1 VLGLSIHQAFKFRL
15 QRALGLASV
24 SGSICGSAMA
34 RDGQIYL
41 TSLRD
46 ERTVYIDGRRVADVT
61 KDPAFANA
69 VASAARLY
77 DFQVERA
84 NIELM
89 TFRSPTSGG
98 QVNRAWQLP
107 RNYNE
112 LVQRRRALEQ
122 WARLTC
128 GMVGRSPDHVASTL
142 AGFRMGLATF
152 RAYDPARA
160 AALDDYFTYARDND
174 LFLSYVIINP
184 QADKARSAREQPD
197 AHLVASIVDEDT
209 LGITIR
215 GAKMLATSGVMA
227 NELLVSGFQ
236 ALQAGDEAYAF
247 TAAVPLSAKGLTLMS
262 RRSYEQNATSA
273 FDYPLAARFDEND
286 AVVYFEDVKI
296 PWERVFV
303 CRDLKMAQA
312 QWHDTRAHV
321 FHNYQCMIRLMVKLR
336 FLLGL
341 ARKIAE
347 TNNIINY
354 PQVRETLGLMAAK
367 VNNIDAL
374 VVAMEAAGE
383 AFEGYYVPNRS
394 MLCTA
399 QVIAQTTYPEIIEGI
414 RTLAGGGLIMLP
426 ASHADFDNPRTNAII
441 QKTQRSS
448 IASPVERVKLMKL
461 AWDAVGSEFGSR
473 HLQYE
478 MFYSGAS
485 FVTRGNAFRF
495 FDWGTAKSIV
505 EEFMQTYD
513 LPAERK
519 LEPAAE

>member
-1 VLGLSIHQAFKFRL
+1 MAKNG
-15 QRALGLASV
+15 RA
-24 SGSICGSAMA
+24 
-34 RDGQIYL
+34 YL

-46 ERTVYIDGRRVADVT
+46 NRSIYIDGRQVTDVTADV
-61 KDPAFANA
+61 AFANA

-77 DFQVERA
+77 DFQADASNV
-84 NIELM
+84 ELM

-107 RNYNE
+107 RSHGE
-112 LVQRRRALEQ
+112 LVQRRRAIQQ
-122 WARLTC
+122 WAQLTC

-142 AGFRMGLATF
+142 AGFRMGLAAF

-184 QADKARSAREQPD
+184 QADKAKSAREQPD
-197 AHLVASIVDEDT
+197 AQLVASIVDEDT
-209 LGITIR
+209 QGITIR

-262 RRSYEQNATSA
+262 RRSYEQNAAST
-273 FDYPLAARFDEND
+273 FDYPLASRFDEND

-296 PWERVFV
+296 PWDRVFV

-321 FHNYQCMIRLMVKLR
+321 FHNYQCMIRLTVKLQ

-367 VNNIDAL
+367 VNNIEAL
-374 VVAMEAAGE
+374 VVAMESAGE
-383 AFEGYYVPNRS
+383 NFEGYYVPNRS

-399 QVIAQTTYPEIIEGI
+399 QVIAQTTYPEIVEAI

-426 ASHADFDNPRTNAII
+426 ASHADFESPVTNAII
-441 QKTQRSS
+441 HKTQRSPV
-448 IASPVERVKLMKL
+448 ANPVERVKLMKL

-478 MFYSGAS
+478 MFYSGAT

-495 FDWGTAKSIV
+495 FDWSGPKRIV
-505 EEFMQTYD
+505 EEFMDTYE
-513 LPAERK
+513 LPAQRN
-519 LEPAAE
+519 LQPVAE

>member
-1 VLGLSIHQAFKFRL
+1 MAKNGQA
-15 QRALGLASV
+15 
-24 SGSICGSAMA
+24 
-34 RDGQIYL
+34 YL
-41 TSLRD
+41 NSLRD
-46 ERTVYIDGRRVADVT
+46 KRAVHIDGRKVADVT
-61 KDPAFANA
+61 TDPAFANA

-77 DFQVERA
+77 DFQAEPA
-84 NIELM
+84 NLDLM
-89 TFRSPTSGG
+89 TFRSPTSGE

-107 RNYNE
+107 HNYNE
-112 LVQRRRALEQ
+112 LVQRRHALEQ
-122 WARLTC
+122 WAKLTC

-142 AGFRMGLATF
+142 AGFRMGLAAF
-152 RAYDPARA
+152 RAYDPKRA

-197 AHLVASIVDEDT
+197 AQLVASIVDEDAR
-209 LGITIR
+209 GITIR
-215 GAKMLATSGVMA
+215 GAKMLATSGIMA

-236 ALQAGDEAYAF
+236 ALQTGDEAYAF
-247 TAAVPLSAKGLTLMS
+247 TAAVPLSAKGLMLLS

-286 AVVYFEDVKI
+286 AVVYFKDVKI
-296 PWERVFV
+296 PWDRVFV

-312 QWHDTRAHV
+312 QWHETRAHV
-321 FHNYQCMIRLMVKLR
+321 FHNYQCIIRLTVKLR

-367 VNNIDAL
+367 VNNIEAL
-374 VVAMEAAGE
+374 VVAMEASGE

-399 QVIAQTTYPEIIEGI
+399 QVVAQTTYPEIVEGI

-426 ASHADFDNPRTNAII
+426 ASHADFEDPETNAII
-441 QKTQRSS
+441 QKTQRSPV
-448 IASPVERVKLMKL
+448 ASPLERVKLMKL

-495 FDWGTAKSIV
+495 FDWPAVKGFV

-513 LPAERK
+513 LPAAQK
-519 LEPAAE
+519 LESAAE

>member
-1 VLGLSIHQAFKFRL
+1 MAKNGQAYLS
-15 QRALGLASV
+15 
-24 SGSICGSAMA
+24 
-34 RDGQIYL
+34 
-41 TSLRD
+41 SLRD
-46 ERTVYIDGRRVADVT
+46 KRTIYIDGRRITDVT
-61 KDPAFANA
+61 ADPAFANA

-77 DFQVERA
+77 DFQAEPT
-84 NIELM
+84 NLELM
-89 TFRSPTSGG
+89 TFRSPSSGG

-107 RNYNE
+107 RNHNE
-112 LVQRRRALEQ
+112 LVQRRRALEA
-122 WARLTC
+122 WAKLTC

-142 AGFRMGLATF
+142 AGFRMGLIAF
-152 RAYDPARA
+152 RAYDAKRA
-160 AALDDYFTYARDND
+160 AALEDYFTYARDND
-174 LFLSYVIINP
+174 LFVSYVIINP

-197 AHLVASIVDEDT
+197 AQLVASIVDEDSH
-209 LGITIR
+209 GITIR

-247 TAAVPLSAKGLTLMS
+247 TAAVPLAAKGLTLIS

-273 FDYPLAARFDEND
+273 FDYPLSSRFDEND
-286 AVVYFEDVKI
+286 AVVYFDDVKI
-296 PWERVFV
+296 PWDRVFV

-321 FHNYQCMIRLMVKLR
+321 FHNYQCMIRLTVKLR

-347 TNNIINY
+347 TNNTINY

-367 VNNIDAL
+367 VNNIEAL
-374 VVAMEAAGE
+374 VVAMEASGE
-383 AFEGYYVPNRS
+383 AFQGYYVPNRS

-399 QVIAQTTYPEIIEGI
+399 QVVAQTTYPEIVEGI

-426 ASHADFDNPRTNAII
+426 ASVADFVEPRTNAII
-441 QKTQRSS
+441 HKTQRSA
-448 IASPVERVKLMKL
+448 IASPIQRVKLMKL

-495 FDWGTAKSIV
+495 FDWAAAKAAV
-505 EEFMQTYD
+505 EEFMASYD
-513 LPAERK
+513 LPAEQK
-519 LEPAAE
+519 LQSAAE

>member
-1 VLGLSIHQAFKFRL
+1 
-15 QRALGLASV
+15 
-24 SGSICGSAMA
+24 MA
-34 RDGQIYL
+34 KDGRTYL

-46 ERTVYIDGRRVADVT
+46 NRCIYIDGRRVADVT
-61 KDPAFANA
+61 SDVAFANA

-77 DFQVERA
+77 DFQA
-84 NIELM
+84 QADNLDLM

-107 RNYNE
+107 RSHGD
-112 LVQRRRALEQ
+112 LVQRRGAIEQ
-122 WARLTC
+122 WAGLTC

-142 AGFRMGLATF
+142 AGFRMGLAAF
-152 RAYDPARA
+152 RAYNPARA

-184 QADKARSAREQPD
+184 QSDKAKSAREQPD
-197 AHLVASIVDEDT
+197 AQLVASIVDEDAQ
-209 LGITIR
+209 GITIR

-247 TAAVPLSAKGLTLMS
+247 TAAVPLSAKGLTLIS
-262 RRSYEQNATSA
+262 RRSYEQNASSP
-273 FDYPLAARFDEND
+273 FDYPLSSRFDEND

-321 FHNYQCMIRLMVKLR
+321 FHNYQCMIRLTIKLR

-347 TNNIINY
+347 INNIINY

-367 VNNIDAL
+367 VNNIEAL
-374 VVAMEAAGE
+374 VVAMETAGE
-383 AFEGYYVPNRS
+383 EFEGYYVPNRS

-399 QVIAQTTYPEIIEGI
+399 QVIAQTTYPEVVEGI

-426 ASHADFDNPRTNAII
+426 ASQADFQSPPTNAII
-441 QKTQRSS
+441 HKTQRSP
-448 IASPVERVKLMKL
+448 IAGSVERVKLMKL

-478 MFYSGAS
+478 MFYSGPS

-495 FDWGTAKSIV
+495 FDWGAAKRVV
-505 EEFMQTYD
+505 EEFMATYG
-513 LPAERK
+513 LPSEEK
-519 LEPAAE
+519 LKSAAE

>member
-1 VLGLSIHQAFKFRL
+1 
-15 QRALGLASV
+15 
-24 SGSICGSAMA
+24 MA
-34 RDGQIYL
+34 KNGKTYIE
-41 TSLRD
+41 SLRD
-46 ERTVYIDGRRVADVT
+46 ERIIYIDGRRIADVT
-61 KDPAFANA
+61 RDTAFASA

-77 DFQVERA
+77 DFQAEPD
-84 NIELM
+84 NLELM
-89 TFRSPTSGG
+89 TFRSPTNGER
-98 QVNRAWQLP
+98 VNRAWQLP
-107 RNYNE
+107 RNYKE

-122 WARLTC
+122 WAKLTC
-128 GMVGRSPDHVASTL
+128 GMIGRSPDHVASTL
-142 AGFRMGLATF
+142 AGFRMGLAAF
-152 RAYDPARA
+152 HAYDPKRA

-197 AHLVASIVDEDT
+197 AQLVASIVDEDGE
-209 LGITIR
+209 GITIR

-247 TAAVPLSAKGLTLMS
+247 TAAVPLSTTGLTLIS
-262 RRSYEQNATSA
+262 RRSYEQNATSV
-273 FDYPLAARFDEND
+273 FDYPLSARFDEND
-286 AVVYFEDVKI
+286 AVVYFNDVKI
-296 PWERVFV
+296 PWDRVFV

-321 FHNYQCMIRLMVKLR
+321 LHNYQCMIRLTVKLR

-367 VNNIDAL
+367 VNNIEAL
-374 VVAMEAAGE
+374 VVAMETVGE
-383 AFEGYYVPNRS
+383 AFEGYFVPNRS

-399 QVIAQTTYPEIIEGI
+399 QVIAQTTYPEIVEEI
-414 RTLAGGGLIMLP
+414 RKLAGGGLIMLP
-426 ASHADFDNPRTNAII
+426 ASYEDFHDPHTNAII
-441 QKTQRSS
+441 QKTQRSP
-448 IASPVERVKLMKL
+448 IASPIERVKLMKL

-495 FDWGTAKSIV
+495 FDWNGVKSSV
-505 EEFMQTYD
+505 EEFIGSYD
-513 LPAERK
+513 LPVGK
-519 LEPAAE
+519 NLQSAAE